1 MAERE
6 AEGVEC
12 RGSSRWWWGGA
23 GGLTQGVRR
32 AVAGRASVPECW
44 VDDGREEEA
53 EEEEGGDESARGS

>member
-1 MAERE
+1 M
-6 AEGVEC
+6 EC